1 VSRENEPP
9 VKAGGSRFTC
19 DLRKQHPGMTGTRN
33 SVSMRKLVVL
43 VGLLAMLAIG
53 TTSTAAAVP
62 GFPNVPG
69 AWSHIDINRKIGGK
83 WHTLSLDRGRI
94 TQVNATQLTL
104 READGT
110 SPQIPLTS
118 AAIVRIYSF
127 PGSIYQ
133 LRRGMVAMT
142 MRIDG
147 GPAVRIK
154 VGR

>member
-1 VSRENEPP
+1 
-9 VKAGGSRFTC
+9 
-19 DLRKQHPGMTGTRN
+19 
-33 SVSMRKLVVL
+33 MRKLVVL

-62 GFPNVPG
+62 AFPNIPG